1 MSPTSMLSGNPIR
14 VHRDNESHYRTI
26 QETFFCLQKPTEPAS
41 ENNITTRRCAPVI
54 NPPK

>member
-1 MSPTSMLSGNPIR
+1 MSPTSRLPGSSIR